1 MTISYKINNLEHKVI
16 FCKSG
21 KINFISSELD
31 KVNSDKNV
39 LLIYD
44 NKIDIKV
51 LKNIFD
57 ELKISGCKVFSIKAK
72 GEKINKNEKF
82 LFNIIN
88 FLIKNK
94 FTKSSVIISCG
105 GGVIGDVAALASSLY
120 LRGTNYFSI
129 PSTMTAIVDSSI
141 GGKTGIN
148 YKGIINSLGTY
159 YHPKNVFILEEILSS
174 VPEREYIAGIA
185 EIIKCGLIDDK
196 RILSFL
202 KKNKDKI
209 ILRNYNFVSKIC
221 EMTLKSKIKFFSD
234 DVYEKNSRLA
244 LNFGHT
250 FAHAI
255 EMAIE
260 NKLKKDIIRH
270 GEAVALGILCEIYYA
285 NKKKTKLFDLAKELF
300 SIFNLPTELKLKKL
314 KLDKIKLVDEI
325 YKSIFLDKKKIGQYP
340 RYISLKKQGKPII
353 NEIKDFDHIND
364 TILEV
369 LFN

>member
-1 MTISYKINNLEHKVI
+1 MQINYKISKIDHSVT
-16 FCKSG
+16 FCKSS
-21 KINFISSELD
+21 KTNYISSSLEKID
-31 KVNSDKNV
+31 SDKNV

-44 NKIDIKV
+44 DKIDTRILRNILFD
-51 LKNIFD
+51 LK
-57 ELKISGCKVFSIKAK
+57 LSGCKVYSFKAK
-72 GEKINKNEKF
+72 GDKINKNEKF
-82 LFNIIN
+82 LFGIIN

-94 FTKSSVIISCG
+94 FSKSSVLISFG
-105 GGVIGDVAALASSLY
+105 GGVVGDVAALASSLY

-148 YKGIINSLGTY
+148 YKGIINSLGSY
-159 YHPKNVFILEEILSS
+159 YHPKNVFILEDIISS
-174 VPEREYIAGIA
+174 LPEREYTAGIA
-185 EIIKCGLIDDK
+185 EIIKCGLIDNK
-196 RILSFL
+196 KIIYFL

-209 ILRNYNFVSKIC
+209 IQKNYKYVSAVC

-234 DVYEKNSRLA
+234 DIYEKNLRLN

-260 NKLKKDIIRH
+260 NELKKDFIRH

-285 NKKKTKLFDLAKELF
+285 NKKKNKLFNDVKDLLKSFGLF
-300 SIFNLPTELKLKKL
+300 TDLKMKKL
-314 KLDKIKLVDEI
+314 KIDKSKLAAEI
-325 YKSIFLDKKKIGQYP
+325 YKNIFLDKKKINQYP
-340 RYISLKKQGKPII
+340 RYISLKKQGEPKI
-353 NEIKDFDHIND
+353 NEIKDFDFIND

>member
-1 MTISYKINNLEHKVI
+1 MISYKVNNIEHKVT

-21 KINFISSELD
+21 NLGPISNSLD
-31 KVNSDKNV
+31 KIKSDKNI

-44 NKIDIKV
+44 DKINPKI
-51 LKNIFD
+51 LKNIFY
-57 ELKISGCKVFSIKAK
+57 ELKLSGCKIFSLKSTGSK
-72 GEKINKNEKF
+72 TNKNERF
-82 LFNIIN
+82 LFDILN

-94 FTKSSVIISCG
+94 FTKKSVVISFG

-120 LRGTNYFSI
+120 LRGTIYFSI